1 MKKFVRL
8 FTILLCAFVL
18 AVPFVFSG
26 CNNDGNTIRVGA
38 SPTPHA
44 EILKDIVAKEVA
56 KQGYTLKVVEYN
68 DYVLPNSAV
77 ESGDL
82 DANYFQHNMYLND
95 FNSTRG
101 THLKAIAQVHYEPFG
116 IYRGSYKSGE
126 LSALPN
132 GARVLIPND
141 GTNEARAL
149 FLLQKEGLITLKAN
163 ITPSS
168 ATKLDIVENPKNLDI
183 IELEAAQIP
192 HALPDGAI
200 GVINGNYAL
209 GAGLNLSDAVAKE
222 ENTDANVAQY
232 VNVLAVKE
240 GRENE
245 EKIKALATA
254 ILSDAV
260 KEYIEN
266 EYNGAVLPVF

>member
-1 MKKFVRL
+1 MKKFVKL

-26 CNNDGNTIRVGA
+26 CNNDANTIRVGA

-44 EILKDIVAKEVA
+44 EILKDIVANEVA

-126 LSALPN
+126 LSNLPN
-132 GARVLIPND
+132 GAKVLIPND

-209 GAGLNLSDAVAKE
+209 GAGLKLSDAVAKE
-222 ENTDANVAQY
+222 ENSDVNVVQY
-232 VNVLAVKE
+232 VNVLVVKE

-245 EKIKALATA
+245 EKIKALAAA

-266 EYNGAVLPVF
+266 EYNGEVLPVF